1 MTGGWSYGGYL
12 SALAATHHSGR
23 FRAAVMGAGISNWVS
38 FTGTTDIPREMTVV
52 HWNRPLRDNARLYWE
67 RSPLSGIRKART
79 PTLILSGADDERVP
93 VTQGRELFHALNER
107 GVPTEM
113 VIYPR
118 AGHGIREREHRI
130 DLLSRQLDWF
140 DRHL

>member
-1 MTGGWSYGGYL
+1 M
-12 SALAATHHSGR
+12 A
-23 FRAAVMGAGISNWVS
+23 
-38 FTGTTDIPREMTVV
+38 
-52 HWNRPLRDNARLYWE
+52 
-67 RSPLSGIRKART
+67 SGIGKAHT

-93 VTQGRELFHALNER
+93 STQGRELFHALNER

-130 DLLSRQLDWF
+130 DLLTRQLDWF
-140 DRHL
+140 DRHLE